1 MNRNVCRAKIGA
13 VLPLVL
19 FALVALLGMAAL
31 TVDVGMME
39 WARQR
44 AQNSVDAAAL
54 AGGQKLASG
63 AEATEAALT
72 VAAANSASG
81 GVLEGVGITVSPSR
95 SITVQG
101 HVNAP
106 LSFAPVVGFAP
117 RSDEGVANTLSIP
130 ASATVTQQNL
140 CGLPSGAAAVPFGV
154 VGDDPASTDPAVV
167 FVSALLSGAKVL
179 TPGVSQPVS
188 SQVNLSLRVWNS
200 TGRLLQVGS
209 FVPLLLS
216 STGTSYFDSIRLTTD
231 QPLAVSQVLPNAGLP
246 SDDVAFTR
254 QYLAARLS
262 FSNGN
267 YSHTLPTYD
276 RWLAAGG
283 KALVGGKPVDHV
295 LILPIIAQS
304 VKDQLAPVTIL
315 SFAAFWV
322 DQPVLSGTSN
332 TIVVGRFIGLGLP
345 GGSGG
350 VCSDTG
356 LDTPPRLST

>member
-1 MNRNVCRAKIGA
+1 VSKSVCRTKNGA

-19 FALVALLGMAAL
+19 FALVALLGVAAL
-31 TVDVGMME
+31 TLDVGMME

-63 AEATEAALT
+63 AEAADAALS

-81 GVLEGVGITVSPSR
+81 GVLERVGITVSPGR
-95 SITVQG
+95 SVTVQG

-117 RSDEGVANTLSIP
+117 RSNEGTANMLSVS
-130 ASATVTQQNL
+130 ASATVTQQSV
-140 CGLPSGAAAVPFGV
+140 CGLPVGSAAVPFGV
-154 VGDDPASTDPAVV
+154 VGDDPASTDPAVA
-167 FVSALLSGAKVL
+167 FVSAVLSGAKVL
-179 TPGVSQPVS
+179 TPGAAQPLS

-200 TGRLLQVGS
+200 TGRLVQAGS

-216 STGTSYFDSIRLTTD
+216 RTGTSYFDSIRLTTD

-246 SDDVAFTR
+246 SDDVTFTR

-262 FSNGN
+262 FSNGD
-267 YSHTLPTYD
+267 YSHALPTYD

-283 KALVGGKPVDHV
+283 KALAGGKPVDHV

-322 DQPVLSGTSN
+322 DQPVLSGPSGT
-332 TIVVGRFIGLGLP
+332 VAVGRFIGLSLP
-345 GGSGG
+345 GGTGG

-356 LDTPPRLST
+356 LETPPRLST

>member
-1 MNRNVCRAKIGA
+1 MNKGVCRTKNGA

-19 FALVALLGMAAL
+19 FALVALTGVAAL
-31 TVDVGMME
+31 TLDVGMME
-39 WARQR
+39 WARQY

-63 AEATEAALT
+63 AEATEAALS

-106 LSFAPVVGFAP
+106 LSFASVVGFAP
-117 RSDEGVANTLSIP
+117 RSDEGTANMLSVP
-130 ASATVTQQNL
+130 ASATVTQQTV
-140 CGLPSGAAAVPFGV
+140 CGLPAGSAAVPFGV
-154 VGDDPASTDPAVV
+154 VGDDPASTDPAVA
-167 FVSALLSGAKVL
+167 FVSALLSGTKVL
-179 TPGVSQPVS
+179 TPGAAQPLS
-188 SQVNLSLRVWNS
+188 SQISLRLTVWDKNS
-200 TGRLLQVGS
+200 GKMLQSGS

-216 STGTSYFDSIRLTTD
+216 SHSSYFDSIRLTTD
-231 QPLAVSQVLPNAGLP
+231 QPLTVGQVLSNADAAH
-246 SDDVAFTR
+246 DDTAGTR

-262 FSNGN
+262 FSNGV
-267 YSHTLPTYD
+267 YSHAYPNYD
-276 RWLAAGG
+276 RWLAGGG
-283 KALVGGKPVDHV
+283 KAIVGGKPVDHV

-304 VKDQLAPVTIL
+304 TKDQLAPVTIL

-322 DQPVLSGTSN
+322 DQPVLSGASST
-332 TIVVGRFIGLGLP
+332 VAVGRFIGLGLP